1 MWGGQSAL
9 EWYKDGL
16 FTGPGSNPMNTQ
28 WKRGTSQ
35 KVIWL
40 QKSYHYGGYSYR
52 LCRVSEGKYWEANEE
67 CFQRTPLKFAGLH
80 REQIT
85 YHNMLL
91 TKLFWG
97 QATSLGVSIG
107 Q

>member
-52 LCRVSEGKYWEANEE
+52 LCRVSDGKYWEANEE
-67 CFQRTPLKFAGLH
+67 CFQRTPLKFAGLD

-85 YHNMLL
+85 LNFII
-91 TKLFWG
+91 TC
-97 QATSLGVSIG
+97 
-107 Q
+107 